1 MKNYLLLVSLL
12 TIFYACDNHN
22 KSAEKIKTT
31 HPYRATSPEATK
43 DSINKNLDAWHQAAA
58 NADFDS
64 YFGYMA
70 EDGVYIGTDASEN
83 WQNKDFRNFA
93 KPYFDKGKAWDF
105 KVLDRNVYVSDVDKF
120 AWFDE
125 LLDTQMGVCRGSG
138 VMKKIDGKWKI
149 KHYVLSVTVPNDQLS
164 EVTQLKKNKDSL
176 IIASH

>member
-12 TIFYACDNHN
+12 TLFFSCDNHN

-31 HPYRATSPEATK
+31 RPYHATSPEASK

-70 EDGVYIGTDASEN
+70 EDAVYIGTDPSEN